1 MSVAAANE
9 LIRQI
14 ALELE
19 LEELDFSDLVTGLT
33 VDLASVTIEYLPGP
47 ESFLLYGLVAEGVDM
62 RDNDLLRRI
71 HDFSH
76 ASVMLGGGALTLD
89 QARGDIWYS
98 LRLDIEG
105 LTVEKLG
112 ERISQVATSATAHGA
127 MISGPSMMNSAASL
141 APVAIRV

>member
-33 VDLASVTIEYLPGP
+33 VDLASVTNEHLPAP

-62 RDNDLLRRI
+62 RDNDLLRRV
-71 HDFSH
+71 HEFSH
-76 ASVMLGGGALTLD
+76 ASVMLGALTLD

-127 MISGPSMMNSAASL
+127 MISGPSMMNSAASYTP
-141 APVAIRV
+141 AAIRV